1 MTLQETNITMTR
13 GDTETLTVR
22 CSEPFCEGD
31 EVTMPVRED
40 ADSPVELQKTVTEFG
55 ADGEAVIVLDH
66 EDTAALPFGTYRY
79 DIQVTRATGAV
90 RTLVKPAKFTLTE
103 EITYDG

>member
-13 GDTETLTVR
+13 GDTETLTLR
-22 CSEPFCEGD
+22 CSEPFTEGD
-31 EVTMPVRED
+31 EVTMTVRED

-66 EDTAALPFGTYRY
+66 EDTAGMDFGTYRY
-79 DIQVTRATGAV
+79 DIQVTRATGAG